1 MAARKTIRTSL
12 SPPRSAKADRVT
24 AHYIR
29 REPSNIQQLV
39 AEMQRDEQFVFG
51 VSILARKVK
60 TAQVTVEA
68 SDDNPRAAALADH
81 LTDCWYQ
88 YVDQF
93 TQAIEFGRVA
103 FEKVFRFDSSIGHVV
118 DELIPLVFSQ
128 SKMKLD
134 DTGRFAGVD
143 YDKIHFTAD
152 ESLWVAVRATALEPH
167 GRSIYLGA
175 PQRIL
180 RLRKEHEK
188 REEIWYRRFSIGRG
202 IGRAPSDY
210 ESPTGVG
217 KVGEVNQDGTRA
229 NPMADLKR
237 TLEDVESGGDIVLSS
252 ARDPNGQYLFEYT
265 PGNDLKDGEAIESRR
280 RMLDTMALRSLG
292 IPDRAITQDGAANGS
307 RAVADAHGEVLAD
320 VVEGILSD
328 LIECYQSQII
338 DYLCRV
344 NGLAEGSL
352 SANYRPMSDNS
363 EARADEIV
371 RAAIQSPQLSPII
384 AEGVIDFPKLVEMSG
399 LPMGADAPGAL
410 QRIAA
415 RAATAALP
423 SPSSPTLFSH
433 FHQSSIDRRTRTLAV
448 AGTSAA

>member
-1 MAARKTIRTSL
+1 MAARKTTRL
-12 SPPRSAKADRVT
+12 SPPRAAKADHVT
-24 AHYIR
+24 ARYVR
-29 REPSNIQQLV
+29 REPQNIQQLV
-39 AEMQRDEQFVFG
+39 DEMQRDEQFVFG

-68 SDDNPRAAALADH
+68 SDDNPRAKALADH
-81 LTDCWYQ
+81 LTDCWYEH
-88 YVDQF
+88 VEQF
-93 TQAIEFGRVA
+93 TQAIEYGRIA
-103 FEKVFRFDSSIGHVV
+103 FEKVFTFDPSIGHVV
-118 DELIPLVFSQ
+118 GELIPLVFGQ

-134 DTGRFAGVD
+134 DTGRFAGVE

-152 ESLWVAVRATALEPH
+152 ESLWMSVRSTALEPH

-188 REEIWYRRFSIGRG
+188 REEVWYRRFSIGRG

-210 ESPTGVG
+210 ESPTGAG
-217 KVGEVNQDGTRA
+217 KTGEVNQDGTRA

-252 ARDPNGQYLFEYT
+252 ARDPSGNYLFEYQ
-265 PGNDLKDGEAIESRR
+265 PGNDLKDGGALESRR

-328 LIECYQSQII
+328 LIECYQTQIV
-338 DYLCRV
+338 DYLVRV
-344 NGLAEGSL
+344 NGLDEGSIT
-352 SANYRPMSDNS
+352 ANYRPISDNS

-371 RAAIQSPQLSPII
+371 RTVIQSPQPSPII
-384 AEGVIDFPKLVEMSG
+384 TEGVIDLLKLGEMSG
-399 LPMGADAPGAL
+399 LPLGPDAEGAL
-410 QRIAA
+410 RRIAA
-415 RAATAALP
+415 RAAMTAAP
-423 SPSSPTLFSH
+423 AAPQPTLFGH
-433 FHQSSIDRRTRTLAV
+433 FHQSSIDRRARTLA
-448 AGTSAA
+448 ATGTSAA